1 MQHLHDI
8 FKDYTKF
15 GEKQSYDGMTVF
27 PILAVKQSPVRYLNL
42 KQALSMNLIT
52 ITEVSEGGSVP
63 NLKVINQ
70 ADLPVLLLDG
80 EEIAGAKQNRILNAT
95 VLVREKSET
104 IIPVSCTERGRW
116 SYNNSHFE
124 ESGNVI
130 NAKIRSQ
137 KMQDVTSFM
146 KVDGSFKSDQGKI
159 WSEIDKMADCL
170 VVRSDTDALAD
181 VYQATHGSLEDYIA
195 YFPCGQNQVG
205 IAVCIEDKVVGL
217 DCLSSPEI
225 WKDMHE
231 KLIKSYAIDCLNI
244 NLKAADC
251 NIGTVHDF
259 LHKFT
264 QCLPQIFPSVGYGED
279 YRFESPELI
288 GSCLFWQESIIHLAL
303 YARTKQEYDTPY
315 HSPRSRYQRI

>member
-63 NLKVINQ
+63 NLKVVNQ

-80 EEIAGAKQNRILNAT
+80 EEVSGAKQNRILNAT

-116 SYNNSHFE
+116 SYSKPHFE
-124 ESGNVI
+124 ESGNI
-130 NAKIRSQ
+130 MALQIRAG
-137 KMQDVTSFM
+137 KMQDVTSSL
-146 KVDGSFKSDQGKI
+146 KSGRSYSSDQGKV
-159 WSEIDKMADCL
+159 WDDIDMMASHL
-170 VVRSDTDALAD
+170 EVNSQTDAMKD
-181 VYQATHGSLEDYIA
+181 VFEAKQVNLEDYVA
-195 YFPCGQNQVG
+195 HFPCEPYQVG

-217 DCLSSPEI
+217 DCLSSSEI

-244 NLKAADC
+244 NLKAVDC

-279 YRFESPELI
+279 YRFESPELV
-288 GSCLFWQESIIHLAL
+288 GSGLFWQESIIHLAL
-303 YARTKQEYDTPY
+303 YARTKQEHDTRY
-315 HSPRSRYQRI
+315 HSPRSRY